1 MAVTREQYEAG
12 TSYEEWKAAM
22 TRNQEQLATQEK
34 AIEIKPEEVAAIK
47 NLAKPVEV
55 LAIGEDWCGDV
66 IANLP
71 ILAKVAEVTGKLD
84 VKVILRDTE
93 PGKTVMQ
100 DYLNKGEF
108 LSIPVFVFLDDDF
121 NEIGNFKERPDSV
134 TDMRAKQREDI
145 GKAHPEWGDLSRPM
159 PELPEDV
166 RTGFQAELARL
177 RAETLPFANSEVVRE
192 IREIVAK

>member
-47 NLAKPVEV
+47 NLAKPVKV